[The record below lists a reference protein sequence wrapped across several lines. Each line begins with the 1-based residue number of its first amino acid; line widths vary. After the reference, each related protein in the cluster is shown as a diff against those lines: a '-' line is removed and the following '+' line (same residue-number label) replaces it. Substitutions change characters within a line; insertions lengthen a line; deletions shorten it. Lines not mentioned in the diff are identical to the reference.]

1 MALLGAAGP
10 YGRARAWVEQLLPT
24 ADALDPQ
31 VRAELLWTAAATA
44 NEVGDDPTAL
54 SARQRLA
61 PLLTSIQD
69 PYLQALCQLAMA
81 WISPVGDFDGAL
93 RAASVSLEQLRGQDE
108 PFWTALAVVTLGSV
122 ETAMGRYD
130 DALHHL
136 REARDLGERFDNA
149 GLKAWSRVHLGTLAL
164 VRGRLE
170 EARALL
176 DEGLDLSLAAHS
188 TRSLTLCLAA
198 FARLAF
204 VAGDPERAAL
214 VAGAAEGLRRRV
226 GLRVWPLLRR
236 GEAALLAQ
244 VRQALGADRFDQA
257 FAAGSRLTQRQAVAA
272 VRDRRG
278 AGTRAS

>member
-1 MALLGAAGP
+1 VIDPDSEVITAAEVGAANTGD
-10 YGRARAWVEQLLPT
+10 AAMASALPADLPAPVIDTETPRPQST
-24 ADALDPQ
+24 ALADQ
-31 VRAELLWTAAATA
+31 AAATA

-93 RAASVSLEQLRGQDE
+93 RAASVSLEQFRGQDE

-170 EARALL
+170 EARAGPELGGPQHPQH
-176 DEGLDLSLAAHS
+176 DPVPG
-188 TRSLTLCLAA
+188 R
-198 FARLAF
+198 AR
-204 VAGDPERAAL
+204 P
-214 VAGAAEGLRRRV
+214 V
-226 GLRVWPLLRR
+226 GVR
-236 GEAALLAQ
+236 G
-244 VRQALGADRFDQA
+244 G
-257 FAAGSRLTQRQAVAA
+257 
-272 VRDRRG
+272 
-278 AGTRAS
+278 

>member
-1 MALLGAAGP
+1 VDGGGDRQRG
-10 YGRARAWVEQLLPT
+10 GR
-24 ADALDPQ
+24 
-31 VRAELLWTAAATA
+31 
-44 NEVGDDPTAL
+44 DPTAL

-93 RAASVSLEQLRGQDE
+93 RAASVSLEQLRGQ
-108 PFWTALAVVTLGSV
+108 
-122 ETAMGRYD
+122 
-130 DALHHL
+130 
-136 REARDLGERFDNA
+136 
-149 GLKAWSRVHLGTLAL
+149 
-164 VRGRLE
+164 
-170 EARALL
+170 
-176 DEGLDLSLAAHS
+176 AAYS
-188 TRSLTLCLAA
+188 TRSMTLCLAA

-257 FAAGSRLTQRQAVAA
+257 FAAGSRLIQRHAVAA
-272 VRDRRG
+272 VRDRRD